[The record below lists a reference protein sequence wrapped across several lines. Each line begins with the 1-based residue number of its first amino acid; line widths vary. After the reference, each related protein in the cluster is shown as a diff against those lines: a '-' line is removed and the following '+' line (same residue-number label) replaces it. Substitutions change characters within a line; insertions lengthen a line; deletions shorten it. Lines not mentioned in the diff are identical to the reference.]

1 MTNPTAPARAPDE
14 ALRSEA
20 TGGRSAGTRVTQ
32 ATNEILEAFRTGRLA
47 EPLAQTFLHHGL
59 HCEKW
64 SFTNQMLVHLF
75 GFGDA
80 ATYKQWQALGRQVK
94 RGSTAFYLM
103 RPNLKLARVLDEE
116 TGEERTVQAGLRG
129 FGWFA
134 VHGLED
140 TVPIP
145 GFQGQPY
152 DAAVATGRAFVAT
165 LPLLD
170 VAKAWGLTVA
180 TYHGSEGRGLGYA
193 RPGQQ
198 IGLGVANL
206 STWAHELVHQAEHR
220 LGALTKRGQD
230 REQEIV
236 AELGGA
242 VLLTVLGQRA
252 EADWGGAYHYIKSY
266 AKAKDGEGLLRE
278 VMHVTGRM
286 AAAVKHILDEAEA
299 LRGEQPAVS

>member
-1 MTNPTAPARAPDE
+1 MTNQAIA
-14 ALRSEA
+14 
-20 TGGRSAGTRVTQ
+20 Q
-32 ATNEILEAFRTGRLA
+32 ATDDILEAFRTGRLA
-47 EPLAQTFLHHGL
+47 EPLAQTFLHSGL
-59 HCEKW
+59 HCQRW

-75 GFGDA
+75 GFEDA
-80 ATYKQWQALGRQVK
+80 ATYRQWQALGRQVR
-94 RGSTAFYLM
+94 RGSTAIYLM
-103 RPNLKLARVLDEE
+103 RPNLKLARVVDEE
-116 TGEERTVQAGLRG
+116 IGEERTVQAGLRG

-140 TVPIP
+140 TVPMP

-152 DAAVATGRAFVAT
+152 DAAVATGRAFVET

-266 AKAKDGEGLLRE
+266 AKAKDSEGLLRE
-278 VMHVTGRM
+278 IMHVTGRM

-299 LRGEQPAVS
+299 LRTGTSIEEATPCPTSS

>member
-1 MTNPTAPARAPDE
+1 MTNQA
-14 ALRSEA
+14 
-20 TGGRSAGTRVTQ
+20 VTQ

-47 EPLAQTFLHHGL
+47 EPLAQTFLHSGL
-59 HCEKW
+59 HCERW

-75 GFGDA
+75 GFEDA

-94 RGSTAFYLM
+94 RGSTAIYLM
-103 RPNLKLARVLDEE
+103 RPNLKLAHVTDEE

-129 FGWFA
+129 FGWFP

-145 GFQGQPY
+145 GFQGDAY
-152 DAAVATGRAFVAT
+152 DASVATGRAFVAA
-165 LPLLD
+165 LPLLG
-170 VAKAWGLTVA
+170 VAQAWGLTVA
-180 TYHGSEGRGLGYA
+180 TYHGGEGRALGYA
-193 RPGQQ
+193 QPGQQ

-242 VLLTVLGQRA
+242 VLLTVLGQRV
-252 EADWGGAYHYIKSY
+252 EADWGGAYRYIKSY

-299 LRGEQPAVS
+299 LRVGQSLDLAL